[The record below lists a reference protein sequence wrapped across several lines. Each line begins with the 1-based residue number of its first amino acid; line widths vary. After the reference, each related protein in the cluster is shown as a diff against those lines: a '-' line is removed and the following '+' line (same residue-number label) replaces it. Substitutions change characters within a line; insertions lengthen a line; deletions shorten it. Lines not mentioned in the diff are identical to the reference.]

1 MSGLGLH
8 LSCFFLSIMSALM
21 PWFNGEVLFLSLTTF
36 ASSPFHL
43 AILVLL
49 ASAGQMTGKCVLY
62 WAGRGSIPIKK
73 GRIGNSLNSWKVRFE
88 RSPSKSMGLVFISA
102 VSGIPPF
109 YVITILSGAFRLRF
123 GRFIAVGICGRLLHF
138 GVLVLVPQLGARL
151 LHTLTNS

>member
-1 MSGLGLH
+1 MSESGLH
-8 LSCFFLSIMSALM
+8 LSCFFLSILSALM
-21 PWFNGEVLFLSLTTF
+21 PWLNGEVLFLSLSAF
-36 ASSPFHL
+36 ASSSFHV

-62 WAGRGSIPIKK
+62 WAGRGTIPIKK
-73 GRIGNSLNSWKVRFE
+73 GRVGKSLNSWRERFE

-109 YVITILSGAFRLRF
+109 YVITLLSGAFRLRF

-138 GVLVLVPQLGARL
+138 GVLALVPQLGGRL
-151 LHTLTNS
+151 LHAIASH